1 LAIDRQTRRRLERY
15 RGFIAEHVDKALIA
29 DIRQA
34 TNRGMAIGSEE
45 FKQQI
50 EAVTGRRMRPANMGR
65 PKVKSVHI
73 DIKKFTLDPS

>member
-1 LAIDRQTRRRLERY
+1 MAIDRQTSRRLESY
-15 RGFIAEHVDKALIA
+15 RAFIAEHVDKALIT

-50 EAVTGRRMRPANMGR
+50 EAITDRRMRPAKMGR
-65 PKVKSVHI
+65 PKVKG
-73 DIKKFTLDPS
+73 D